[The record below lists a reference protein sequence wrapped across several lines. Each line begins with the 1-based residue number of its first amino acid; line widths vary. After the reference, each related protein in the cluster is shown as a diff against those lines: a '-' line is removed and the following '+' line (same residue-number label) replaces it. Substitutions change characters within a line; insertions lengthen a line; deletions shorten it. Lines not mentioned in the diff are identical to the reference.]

1 MYPEM
6 YNVAIDYLIGV
17 LVLHLESAL
26 SLSHIHGPFT
36 LVPDLLGS
44 GSLVFHF
51 TKAVPLA
58 QPELALVDVAISV
71 HTLPAARDLA
81 IGEFAL
87 VAASVTEEQHPL
99 ALLGAV
105 LVLPL
110 VLEVGILIGVDT
122 LTVAEFGHRVQVS
135 HIAVLR
141 IDVVVLARVLE
152 LRLNASL
159 GAVHDREGLLT

>member
-1 MYPEM
+1 MF
-6 YNVAIDYLIGV
+6 NAAIDYLIGV
-17 LVLHLESAL
+17 LVFHLESPL

-51 TKAVPLA
+51 TEAMPLA
-58 QPELALVDVAISV
+58 QPELALVHVAISV
-71 HTLPAARDLA
+71 HTLPAARDLP
-81 IGEFAL
+81 IGEFTL
-87 VAASVTEEQHPL
+87 VTAPVTEKQHPF
-99 ALLGAV
+99 ALLSAV

-152 LRLNASL
+152 LILHASL
-159 GAVHDREGLLT
+159 GAIHDREGLLT